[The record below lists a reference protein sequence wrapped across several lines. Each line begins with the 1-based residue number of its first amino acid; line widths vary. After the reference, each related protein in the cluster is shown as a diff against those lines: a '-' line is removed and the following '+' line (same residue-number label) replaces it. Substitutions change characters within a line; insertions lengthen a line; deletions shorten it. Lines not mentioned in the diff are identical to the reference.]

1 MSYRAILTDAEIRA
15 AAPSVFA
22 SGAHHT
28 QSERYG
34 FIDTSKVV
42 SALRAE
48 GFQPVQAFQ
57 QRVRQPDRASACKH
71 LVRFR
76 MPTAAAAG
84 LIVPELV
91 AITAHDGTAA
101 WHLWFGV
108 FRIVCENG
116 LIAAAST
123 LTHIRV
129 QHQAR
134 LVHNVV
140 EASVELARQA
150 PHSFGRITDWQHR
163 LLAPEERTAFAT
175 AALALRWP
183 DRPPIAPA
191 ALLTVR
197 RQADTRADLWTT
209 LNVVQENLLRG
220 GHMYTDGKGRS
231 RSTRAV
237 RAIDATTALNVA
249 LWQLTERIDSGL
261 VIAEQPLPANLLL
274 HAA

>member
-1 MSYRAILTDAEIRA
+1 MSYRDTLTDDDIRA

-22 SGAHHT
+22 RGAHHT
-28 QSERYG
+28 RTPRYG
-34 FIDTSKVV
+34 FINTAEVV

-57 QRVRQPDRASACKH
+57 QRVRQPDRAHACKH

-76 MPTAAAAG
+76 MPTPAADG
-84 LIVPELV
+84 LVVPELV
-91 AITAHDGTAA
+91 AINAHDGTAA

-150 PHSFGRITDWQHR
+150 PAIFGRITDWQHR
-163 LLAPEERTAFAT
+163 LLAPAERTAFAT

-197 RQADTRADLWTT
+197 RGADSSPDLWTT

-220 GHMYTDGKGRS
+220 GQRYTDGNGRNGT
-231 RSTRAV
+231 TRAV
-237 RAIDATTALNVA
+237 RAIDTTTALNVG
-249 LWQLTERIDSGL
+249 LWQLTEQLGSGL
-261 VIAEQPLPANLLL
+261 VVAERTLPADLLL